1 MMVSDNHVQGCH
13 CCAYILVPYK
23 YLQIETDTFAAV
35 QLAYDEMSEKH
46 ASKALKGHF
55 AKAGTTPMRKLVE
68 FKADFE
74 DLSRFAR

>member
-1 MMVSDNHVQGCH
+1 MVITNHHVKSQTG
-13 CCAYILVPYK
+13 PDK
-23 YLQIETDTFAAV
+23 YLRIENDTFAAV

-55 AKAGTTPMRKLVE
+55 EKAGTTPKCHLVE

-74 DLSRFAR
+74 HLSRFAR